1 MKHNHAAINRRGLRH
16 HLAARILDFCFHG
29 NFIHNNEE
37 IKEHCLE
44 KYEKKEILQVSFIP

>member
-1 MKHNHAAINRRGLRH
+1 MKHNHAPTNKRGLRH